1 MKNSANSPEVGL
13 KFDDGKPD
21 WSLLPME
28 CIEEVV
34 NILGFGK
41 EKYGRD
47 NWKLLNS
54 KEDLNRIY
62 SAMMRHIVA
71 HSKGD
76 KVDKESGQLHL
87 SHAACNIIFLIY
99 NELINRNEQH

>member
-13 KFDDGKPD
+13 KFDAGKPD

-41 EKYGRD
+41 G
-47 NWKLLNS
+47 
-54 KEDLNRIY
+54 
-62 SAMMRHIVA
+62 
-71 HSKGD
+71 G
-76 KVDKESGQLHL
+76 L
-87 SHAACNIIFLIY
+87 S
-99 NELINRNEQH
+99 